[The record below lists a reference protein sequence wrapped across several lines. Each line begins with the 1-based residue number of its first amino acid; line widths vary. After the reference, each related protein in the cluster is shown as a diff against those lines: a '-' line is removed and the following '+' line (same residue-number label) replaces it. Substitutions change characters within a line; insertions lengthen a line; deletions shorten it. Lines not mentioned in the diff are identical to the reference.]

1 MITTRR
7 IAAAIGLAAAVTG
20 LVVPTANA
28 AGTDSPDTGGRG
40 SVLESLTTK
49 GRTVEHNDVRST
61 NTAPEQGP
69 DDGGPLKPVTGLLS
83 PLLGGPAPS

>member
-20 LVVPTANA
+20 LVVPTASA
-28 AGTDSPDTGGRG
+28 AGSDSPDAGGRG

-61 NTAPEQGP
+61 REQGP
-69 DDGGPLKPVTGLLS
+69 DGGGGLKPVTGLLT

>member
-20 LVVPTANA
+20 LVVPMANA
-28 AGTDSPDTGGRG
+28 AGTDSPDAGGRG

-49 GRTVEHNDVRST
+49 GRTVEHNDVRNT
-61 NTAPEQGP
+61 NTTPQQGS
-69 DDGGPLKPVTGLLS
+69 DDGSRLKPVTGLLS
-83 PLLGGPAPS
+83 PLLGGPAQG